1 MSVNYHA
8 FTRMCERRGG
18 VALVPAHGHRSIDV
32 VGLLM
37 VPDAAGFAET
47 RRAYQRH
54 VQEFGPDGFFT
65 VSKHA
70 RAHIPQMSVDDIL
83 AYLRLSHHDSHLL
96 ARYLPRLM
104 ELAADFDE
112 HNRRDVA
119 EALEKVWDCY
129 FPLGEELDLANGIAA
144 VLYAMDD
151 YPRALAFFQTSMEI
165 YGPDTATLYNIGAC
179 FHRLGEDAAAAA
191 MLRKVLEYDPGNE
204 PARVL
209 LAECEAAAT

>member
-1 MSVNYHA
+1 
-8 FTRMCERRGG
+8 MCERRGG
-18 VALVPAHGHRSIDV
+18 VALVPAHRHRSIDV

-83 AYLRLSHHDSHLL
+83 AYLRLSHHDSRLL
-96 ARYLPRLM
+96 VRYLPRLM

-112 HNRRDVA
+112 HTRRDVA

-165 YGPDTATLYNIGAC
+165 YGPDTGTLYNIGAC
-179 FHRLGEDAAAAA
+179 FHGLGEDAAAAA

-204 PARVL
+204 PARMM